1 VKTVFGLWSW
11 VFGSNCGSQI
21 STKPN
26 GQDTEDR
33 IPKAKVKR
41 PKTKDQ
47 TKDQR
52 PKAKGQRP
60 KTQDAPNLMA
70 QDFLSNYKA
79 KHQHPLNRLTH
90 SIGIPMIVV
99 SLPLFFFS
107 WKWALALFIVGWI
120 LQFVGHA
127 IEGNQPAF
135 FRNPIYLLV
144 GPLWLVRR
152 TAAAVGLAKK
162 PATK

>member
-1 VKTVFGLWSW
+1 MS
-11 VFGSNCGSQI
+11 
-21 STKPN
+21 
-26 GQDTEDR
+26 
-33 IPKAKVKR
+33 
-41 PKTKDQ
+41 
-47 TKDQR
+47 
-52 PKAKGQRP
+52 
-60 KTQDAPNLMA
+60 

-79 KHQHPLNRLTH
+79 KHQHPLNRLSH

-99 SLPLFFFS
+99 SLPLFFFN
-107 WKWALALFIVGWI
+107 WRWALALFIVGWI